1 MPRADILNMRL
12 NRLKAGEKIHYH
24 LTMKHTLLLI
34 VAALCLFMASCRSKN
49 VPDVSKIQVSLEVSR
64 FEKDFFAIDTNQL
77 PAALQNLSVR
87 YPVFLK
93 DFTNHIMGLPPVSD
107 TSQQVFAALRQFI
120 RDYKPLK
127 DSADQ
132 VFGDLEKVRKDIEQ
146 GFRYTRFYFPSY
158 TLPQKLVTFIG
169 PMDAFFEAS
178 LGGYGDVMT
187 TGGLAVGLQLHLG
200 SNFSFYHSPMGESLY
215 PAYISR
221 RFTPDM
227 IVVNCMKNIIDDL
240 YPENVKGKGMVEQM
254 VEKGKRMYLLDRLLP
269 YTADTLKIGY
279 TDKQLKGCYENEGSI
294 WNFFLT
300 NNFLY
305 SKEPDILKNYLGDG
319 PNTQELGPGSPGYI
333 GIFCGWQIVK
343 KYMSQ
348 HEELPLSQ
356 LLQTDAK
363 KIFEESKYRPK

>member
-1 MPRADILNMRL
+1 
-12 NRLKAGEKIHYH
+12 
-24 LTMKHTLLLI
+24 MKYRLLLV
-34 VAALCLFMASCRSKN
+34 VASSLLLLASCRDKSI
-49 VPDVSKIQVSLEVSR
+49 PDVSKVQVKLEVNR

-77 PAALQNLSVR
+77 PAALRDLSGR
-87 YPVFLK
+87 YPGFLK
-93 DFTNHIMGLPPVSD
+93 DFTTHILGLPPVTD
-107 TSQQVFAALRQFI
+107 TSEQVFAAIRQFI

-127 DSADQ
+127 DSADK
-132 VFGDLEKVRKDIEQ
+132 VFGDFEKVRKDIEQ
-146 GFRYTRFYFPSY
+146 GLRFTKYYFPKD
-158 TLPQKLVTFIG
+158 TLPEKLFTFIG
-169 PMDAFFEAS
+169 PMDAYFEAS

-187 TGGLAVGLQLHLG
+187 NEGLAVGLQLHLG
-200 SNFSFYHSPMGESLY
+200 KDFSFYHSPMGESLY

-221 RFTPDM
+221 RFSPDM

-240 YPENVKGKGMVEQM
+240 YPQSLKGKGMVEQM
-254 VEKGKRMYLLDRLLP
+254 VEKGKRLYVLDHLLP
-269 YTADTLKIGY
+269 YTADSLKIGY

-305 SKEPDILKNYLGDG
+305 NKEPDILKNYLNDG

-333 GIFCGWQIVK
+333 GLFCGWQIVK
-343 KYMSQ
+343 KFM
-348 HEELPLSQ
+348 EKNEKMTMTE